1 MKYCSRCVMPET
13 AELLTFDEH
22 GVCSVCRQIEYKHGQ
37 IDWAERGKAMD
48 ELFDRYR
55 GKQQYDC
62 IVPFSGG
69 KDCTFTLW
77 YLVKVKKLQA
87 AGGALRPRLP
97 AQARCRRTACGRS
110 ARSASTCLQ
119 LHARTGRSCAS

>member
-37 IDWAERGKAMD
+37 IDWADRGKAMD
-48 ELFDRYR
+48 ELFDRFR

-69 KDCTFTLW
+69 KDSTFTLW
-77 YLVKVKKLQA
+77 YLVKVKKSEA
-87 AGGALRPRLP
+87 AGGPLRPRLP
-97 AQARCRRTACGRS
+97 AQDRAGEHRCVPS
-110 ARSASTCLQ
+110 ARSASTCITSR
-119 LHARTGRSCAS
+119 RTGKSCAS